1 MPDYNRLKIQ
11 DLRQIAKEKGLLR
24 PDRDKKKDLIA
35 RIEKGRQLSDYS
47 KTVLLEQAQNIGLK
61 ANAQMSKE
69 TILKKLT
76 TPSLQDL
83 GEERLREVA
92 KQRGVRLR
100 GNMSGKDII
109 ERIENPTKHYTV
121 ENLKRLAKD
130 SNIKIRQGQ
139 TRQEIIDV
147 LTNAN
152 VISPT
157 EKAEVS
163 NLGVMVTPNTS
174 LTLIE
179 RIKRSTPK
187 TAFEDLIA
195 YRKYLERIRRGYLT
209 VAGLSK
215 LKRTL
220 EKKEKKVGEEIL
232 KKFTP
237 RKSQS
242 ALKNFAIVYTI
253 GLTGHPDILSYF
265 GCLDFV
271 GYGAQ
276 KFLET
281 AGLTLVPLLTKNKGI
296 KVKLDFHCNM
306 VKDSKPPTRFE
317 FHSGIGLNLEGTDEY
332 ELYDE
337 MIDRIEE
344 KIQRLQEEDSGWR
357 FHSVVGLQMYTVVFK
372 PLIGGSYIKLPKEI
386 ATKKAVVNMK
396 NTKDD
401 QCFLWCVLRAL
412 NPVKRDKERIDGA
425 LKSKIDTV
433 NMGDIHYPVNLKDVS
448 KFEKLNPGIA
458 ISVYSYD
465 ENYSVGPL
473 RISEHVDRPY
483 RIKLLLISD
492 ENKTHYCLI
501 EDFSRLVSSQ
511 ASKHKGK
518 AYVCERCINA
528 FTTEN
533 ALKEHEKHCTN
544 KDCVHLKMPAPGST
558 ISFKRFD
565 RGQRVPFVI
574 YADFESL
581 LKPISKCEP
590 NPEISSTTKYQK
602 HEPISFSY
610 YIKCF
615 EDIVCDLEPRTY
627 TGENAT
633 EKFIEWIEKDVKDI
647 SNIRKRKMIFGEK
660 EADDFNN
667 ATDCW
672 ICKGELGPDKVRDH
686 CHFTGRYR
694 GAAHSQCNLKY
705 RKPAFTPVFIH
716 NLTNYDAH
724 LFVKHL
730 GYSEGDI
737 SCIANND
744 EKYISFSKQITVD
757 AYKKDAITDDGD
769 IYSVEKPIQH
779 TIRFIDSFRFMST
792 SLSKLVNNLPETAFQ
807 NVGKYYTR
815 EKLDLIK
822 RKGVYPYEYMDS
834 IERFKE
840 TRLPPKE
847 AFYSSLNDEHIS
859 DEDYKHAKKVWNVFG
874 MESLEDYHELYNK
887 TDTLLLADVFE
898 NFRNICSS
906 NYGLDPA
913 HYYTSPGLAWD
924 ACLKITEVELELLSD
939 VDMLL
944 MIEKGIRGGVSMVS
958 KRFAKANNKYMGEKF
973 NRKKGSRFIQYL
985 DANNL
990 YGLAMS
996 MKLPTRGF
1004 KWMNKRELDVW
1015 EKVPSILEVDLPYPE
1030 RLHDAHND
1038 YPLAPESVECKRNI
1052 EKLIPTLRDK
1062 KRYVLHYETLKQYLA
1077 LGMELTHVHRGIK
1090 FEESHWLKPYI
1101 DMNTALRTKAVNEF
1115 EKDFFKLMNNSVFG
1129 KTMENIRNRKDIKLV
1144 SNRDK
1149 AIKYA
1154 AKPNFQH
1161 VKILSEDL
1169 VTIHMKRTSLTFNK
1183 PVYLG
1188 LSILDLSKT
1197 IMYEFHYDYIKPKY
1211 NDRVSLLYTDTDS
1224 LVYEIETEDFYK
1236 DISADVM
1243 DRFDTSNY
1251 KPNHPS
1257 GIPTGCNKKVLGK
1270 FKDEKEGK
1278 CIEEFVALRAKLYSF
1293 KMIDG
1298 EENKKCKGIKSG
1310 VVEKSIAHEDYKTC
1324 LFELKEQRRQMNVL
1338 RSYNHTIYT
1347 ETVNKVALSPFDD
1360 KRYILE
1366 DNIKTLAW
1374 GHHKIPADASS
1385 PM

>member
-1 MPDYNRLKIQ
+1 
-11 DLRQIAKEKGLLR
+11 
-24 PDRDKKKDLIA
+24 
-35 RIEKGRQLSDYS
+35 
-47 KTVLLEQAQNIGLK
+47 
-61 ANAQMSKE
+61 MSKE
-69 TILKKLT
+69 TILIKLT
-76 TPSLQDL
+76 NPSLQDL

-109 ERIENPTKHYTV
+109 KRIENPTKHYTI
-121 ENLKRLAKD
+121 ENLKGLAKD
-130 SNIKIRQGQ
+130 NNIKIRQGQ

-157 EKAEVS
+157 EKVEVS
-163 NLGVMVTPNTS
+163 NLGVMAAPNTP

-179 RIKRSTPK
+179 GVKRSKPTN
-187 TAFEDLIA
+187 AFEDLIA

-209 VAGLSK
+209 VARLSK

-220 EKKEKKVGEEIL
+220 EKKEKKVGEEAL

-237 RKSQS
+237 IKTQS
-242 ALKNFAIVYTI
+242 ALKEFAIVYTI
-253 GLTGHPDILSYF
+253 GKDDINHGLFRRYGCPDF
-265 GCLDFV
+265 W
-271 GYGAQ
+271 GYDAYT
-276 KFLET
+276 FLRT
-281 AGLTLVPLLTKNKGI
+281 AGLTLVPLLKKIKGI

-306 VKDSKPPTRFE
+306 ARYDNEELVIMPFQ
-317 FHSGIGLNLEGTDEY
+317 FHSDIELNLGTTDEE
-332 ELYDE
+332 ELYE
-337 MIDRIEE
+337 KMINRIEE
-344 KIQRLQEEDSGWR
+344 KIQTLTAVVSGWG
-357 FHSVVGLQMYTVVFK
+357 FNSVIKLEMHTMTYK
-372 PLIGGSYIKLPKEI
+372 PLGGGSYIKLPKEI

-396 NTKDD
+396 NTEDD

-412 NPVKRDKERIDGA
+412 NPVKNNKDRIDVT

-433 NMGDIHYPVNLKDVS
+433 NMGDIRYPVSLKDVS
-448 KFEKLNPGIA
+448 KFEKLNPDIA
-458 ISVYSYD
+458 VSVYTYD

-473 RISEHVDRPY
+473 QVSKHVDRSY

-501 EDFSRLVSSQ
+501 ENFSRLISSQ

-558 ISFKRFD
+558 ISFKHFE

-581 LKPISKCEP
+581 LKPISRCDP

-615 EDIVCDLEPRTY
+615 EDTVCDLEPRTY
-627 TGENAT
+627 TGGDAT
-633 EKFIEWIEKDVKDI
+633 EKFIEWLEKDVKYI
-647 SNIRKRKMIFGEK
+647 SNIRKEKMIFEEK
-660 EADDFNN
+660 EAEDFND
-667 ATDCW
+667 AADCW

-694 GAAHSQCNLKY
+694 GAAHNQCNLKY
-705 RKPAFTPVFIH
+705 RKPAFTPVVIH

-744 EKYISFSKQITVD
+744 EKYISFSKQITVGT
-757 AYKKDAITDDGD
+757 YKKRMMNKEGD
-769 IYSVEKPIQH
+769 FYSVEKPIHH

-792 SLSKLVNNLPETAFQ
+792 SLSKLVNNLPKTAFQ

-822 RKGVYPYEYMDS
+822 RNGVYPYEYMDS

-847 AFYSSLNDEHIS
+847 SFYSSLNDEHIS
-859 DEDYKHAKKVWNVFG
+859 DEDYKHAKKVWDVFE

-958 KRFAKANNKYMGEKF
+958 KRFARANNKYMGEKF
-973 NRKKGSRFIQYL
+973 DREKGSRFIQYL

-990 YGLAMS
+990 YGMAMS
-996 MKLPTRGF
+996 MKLPTHGF
-1004 KWMNKRELDVW
+1004 KWMNKRELNVW
-1015 EKVPSILEVDLPYPE
+1015 EKVPSILEVDLHYPE

-1038 YPLAPESVECKRNI
+1038 YPLAPESVECKMKTK
-1052 EKLIPTLRDK
+1052 KLIPTLRDK
-1062 KRYVLHYETLKQYLA
+1062 TRYVLHYETLKQYLT
-1077 LGMELTHVHRGIK
+1077 LGMELEHVHRGIK

-1101 DMNTALRTKAVNEF
+1101 DMNTTLRAKAANDF

-1149 AIKYA
+1149 AVKYA
-1154 AKPNFQH
+1154 AKPNFH
-1161 VKILSEDL
+1161 HSKIFSETL
-1169 VTIHMKRTSLTFNK
+1169 VTMHMKRTSLTFNK

-1270 FKDEKEGK
+1270 FKDEKGGE
-1278 CIEEFVALRAKLYSF
+1278 CIEEFAALRAKLYTF
-1293 KMIDG
+1293 KMTNG
-1298 EENKKCKGIKSG
+1298 EENKKCKGIKSR

-1338 RSYNHTIYT
+1338 RSYDHTIYT

-1366 DNIKTLAW
+1366 DNINTLAW

>member
-1 MPDYNRLKIQ
+1 MIEEFKKI
-11 DLRQIAKEKGLLR
+11 APE
-24 PDRDKKKDLIA
+24 
-35 RIEKGRQLSDYS
+35 S
-47 KTVLLEQAQNIGLK
+47 
-61 ANAQMSKE
+61 
-69 TILKKLT
+69 
-76 TPSLQDL
+76 
-83 GEERLREVA
+83 
-92 KQRGVRLR
+92 
-100 GNMSGKDII
+100 
-109 ERIENPTKHYTV
+109 
-121 ENLKRLAKD
+121 
-130 SNIKIRQGQ
+130 
-139 TRQEIIDV
+139 
-147 LTNAN
+147 
-152 VISPT
+152 
-157 EKAEVS
+157 
-163 NLGVMVTPNTS
+163 
-174 LTLIE
+174 
-179 RIKRSTPK
+179 
-187 TAFEDLIA
+187 AFEDLI
-195 YRKYLERIRRGYLT
+195 KYKEYLGRIRRGYLT
-209 VAGLSK
+209 VPRLSK

-220 EKKEKKVGEEIL
+220 EKKENKARVEAF
-232 KKFTP
+232 KKFIPVKT
-237 RKSQS
+237 QS
-242 ALKNFAIVYTI
+242 ALKEFANVYTI
-253 GLTGHPDILSYF
+253 GRDHGTSWTYA
-265 GCLDFV
+265 CRDFL
-271 GYGAQ
+271 GYDAYT
-276 KFLET
+276 FLRT
-281 AGLTLVPLLTKNKGI
+281 ARITLVPLLKKIKGI

-306 VKDSKPPTRFE
+306 IRETDGEWIVMPFQ
-317 FHSGIGLNLEGTDEY
+317 FHSDIELNLGATDEE
-332 ELYDE
+332 ELYE
-337 MIDRIEE
+337 KMIDRIEE
-344 KIQRLQEEDSGWR
+344 KIQHAEAEISGWR
-357 FHSVVGLQMYTVVFK
+357 FHSVIKLEMYTVVYK
-372 PLIGGSYIKLPKEI
+372 PLKGGSYIKLPKEI

-412 NPVKRDKERIDGA
+412 NPVKRDKELIDGT

-433 NMGDIHYPVNLKDVS
+433 NMGGIHYPVTLKDVS
-448 KFEKLNPGIA
+448 KFEKLNPDIA
-458 ISVYSYD
+458 ISVYAYD

-473 RISEHVDRPY
+473 QISEHVDRPY

-518 AYVCERCINA
+518 VYVCERCINA

-558 ISFKRFD
+558 ISFKHFE

-581 LKPISKCEP
+581 LKPISRCEP
-590 NPEISSTTKYQK
+590 NPKISSTTKYQK

-615 EDIVCDLEPRTY
+615 EDTVCDLEPRTY
-627 TGENAT
+627 TGEDAI
-633 EKFIEWIEKDVKDI
+633 EKFIEWLEKDVKDI
-647 SNIRKRKMIFGEK
+647 SNIKKEKMIFEEK

-686 CHFTGRYR
+686 CHLTGRYR
-694 GAAHSQCNLKY
+694 GAAHNQCNLKY
-705 RKPAFTPVFIH
+705 RKLSFTPVVIH

-744 EKYISFSKQITVD
+744 EKYISFSKQITVG
-757 AYKKDAITDDGD
+757 AYKKSMMNKEGD
-769 IYSVEKPIQH
+769 IYSVEKPIHH

-792 SLSKLVNNLPETAFQ
+792 SLSKLVNNLPGTAFQ

-847 AFYSSLNDEHIS
+847 SFYSSLNDEHIS
-859 DEDYKHAKKVWNVFG
+859 DEDYDHAKKVWNAFE
-874 MESLEDYHELYNK
+874 MKSLEDYHELYNK

-958 KRFAKANNKYMGEKF
+958 KRFARANNKYMGEKF
-973 NRKKGSRFIQYL
+973 DREKVSRFIQYL

-990 YGLAMS
+990 YGMAMS

-1004 KWMNKRELDVW
+1004 KWMNKRELNVW
-1015 EKVPSILEVDLPYPE
+1015 EKVPSILEVDLHYPE
-1030 RLHDAHND
+1030 RLHDTHND
-1038 YPLAPESVECKRNI
+1038 YPLAPESIECDRGIK
-1052 EKLIPTLRDK
+1052 KLIPTLQDK

-1077 LGMELTHVHRGIK
+1077 LGMELTRVHRGIK

-1101 DMNTALRTKAVNEF
+1101 DMNT
-1115 EKDFFKLMNNSVFG
+1115 G

-1154 AKPNFQH
+1154 AKPNFH
-1161 VKILSEDL
+1161 HSKIFSETL
-1169 VTIHMKRTSLTFNK
+1169 VTMHMKRTSLTFNK

-1188 LSILDLSKT
+1188 LSILDLSKA

-1270 FKDEKEGK
+1270 FKDEKGGE
-1278 CIEEFVALRAKLYSF
+1278 CIEEFAALRAKLYTF
-1293 KMIDG
+1293 KMNDG
-1298 EENKKCKGIKSG
+1298 EENKKCKGIKRR

-1366 DNIKTLAW
+1366 DNINTLAW

-1385 PM
+1385 PI